1 MAAPLPP
8 RSRPRRTWPQRL
20 LLGAGIVGVVVCLL
34 GAAAV
39 GYGYWRLGQVSHYD
53 VEVGDVANG
62 APQNFLIVGSDS
74 RDAVDPGEGD
84 AKAFLAGEVDGK
96 RSDTIMV
103 ARIDPK
109 SEAVVV
115 LSIPRDLWVPIAG
128 TAHSEKINS
137 AYGLG
142 RQTLIDTIRQNL
154 DIPINHYVEID
165 FRGFKSLVRAIG
177 GVPIYFDRPVKDT
190 HTGLMVT
197 DPGCV
202 NLGDDQALAFARSRY
217 LQYRTAR
224 GWSIPDPTAD
234 LGRISRQ
241 QLFIRTALHRALT
254 AGNLTNPITLN
265 RLIDTGVSNVGVDR
279 SLSTREIAALARRFV
294 HFDPAKM
301 ETLALPVSDYYPHGA
316 SALRLDTKAAQRILN
331 RFRTLTPEQAVTST
345 VDVTVLN
352 GSGINGQAADV
363 AGALSR
369 IDFQIADVSTNGR
382 VVDRTEIHYGPGAE
396 AGADLLARHLS
407 AGAVLVPDAR
417 TPAAHIVLVTGRD
430 FTTITEVAKPAAPTT
445 TTTTTAPAPA
455 GSSSTTA
462 APATTTTAPGFTP
475 GQPPPGVTCG

>member
-1 MAAPLPP
+1 MAAPQSP

-20 LLGAGIVGVVVCLL
+20 LLGAGIVGVTVCLL

-53 VEVGDVANG
+53 VKVGEVANG

-74 RDAVDPGEGD
+74 RDAIDPNEGD
-84 AKAFLAGEVDGK
+84 AKAFLAGAVDGK

-128 TAHSEKINS
+128 TARSEKINS

-154 DIPINHYVEID
+154 DIPINHYVEVD
-165 FRGFKSLVRAIG
+165 FRGFKGLVGAIG
-177 GVPIYFDRPVKDT
+177 GVPLYFDKPVKDT
-190 HTGLMVT
+190 HTGLTVT

-202 NLGDDQALAFARSRY
+202 TLSGDQALAFARSRY

-224 GWSIPDPTAD
+224 GWSSPDPTAD

-265 RLIDTGVSNVGVDR
+265 RLIDTGVSNVGVDK
-279 SLSTREIAALARRFV
+279 SLSSRQIAALARRFV

-301 ETLALPVSDYYPHGA
+301 ETLALPVTDYYVRGA
-316 SALRLDTKAAQRILN
+316 SALRLDTKAAQPILN
-331 RFRTLTPEQAVTST
+331 RFRTLSPEEMITST

-352 GSGINGQAADV
+352 GSGVNGQAADV

-369 IDFQIADVSTNGR
+369 IEFQIADVSTNGR
-382 VVDRTEIHYGPGAE
+382 VLDRTEILYGPGAE
-396 AGADLLARHLS
+396 AGADLLARHLT
-407 AGAVLVPDAR
+407 AGAVLVADPRA
-417 TPAAHIVLVTGRD
+417 PAAHIVLVTGKD
-430 FTTITEVAKPAAPTT
+430 FTTITERPRPAPP
-445 TTTTTAPAPA
+445 TTTTTAPPST
-455 GSSSTTA
+455 GPSTTA
-462 APATTTTAPGFTP
+462 APAAATTTTSPFTP
-475 GQPPPGVTCG
+475 GQAPAGVSCG